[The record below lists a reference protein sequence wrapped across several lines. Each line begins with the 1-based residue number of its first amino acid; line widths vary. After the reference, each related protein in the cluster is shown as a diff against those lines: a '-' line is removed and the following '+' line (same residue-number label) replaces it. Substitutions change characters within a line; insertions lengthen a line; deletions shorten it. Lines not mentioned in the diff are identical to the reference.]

1 MSPTFS
7 FRCPGCNVR
16 IRAPY
21 QLVGQERACPGC
33 GRRSV
38 VWIPVPEEQGPLLVP
53 DEQSGP
59 RRTGKTYRWMG

>member
-1 MSPTFS
+1 MNPTFC
-7 FRCPGCNVR
+7 FRCPGCNAR

-33 GRRSV
+33 GHRSV
-38 VWIPVPEEQGPLLVP
+38 VRPPVREEQGPVLVP

-59 RRTGKTYRWMG
+59 RPTSKAYR